1 MVRRRAGGWV
11 IAAMLAL
18 ALLLG
23 PVGAAFGASAPSRAA
38 ALRSAQSW
46 QRAVRSAKATKKLH
60 RRDTRL
66 AAYAVRLFRAGRWCD
81 GLSAAGRV
89 KARGAVVR
97 RRVAL
102 EALVARRQL
111 ATGCQ
116 AATKTVTSPART
128 TAGPYPAAPPLVG
141 PDENEQGENLQL
153 PRGTFRPG
161 TPKGAPIGQPDP
173 AFPAS
178 AGSRGLGAVAAA
190 VTDPVQAW
198 TVTDVGDSN
207 WTGSVQDA
215 TEASAGNVVILAVN
229 RNFAYS
235 GDGGKTFT
243 YKDPTTIFPQPSGEG
258 TICCDM
264 VMHYS
269 KAQNRFFWLLQYAC
283 SDGCDPGG
291 STTENRYRLAIASP
305 AQVISSGG
313 TAWKYFDFTSKTFD
327 AANQWMDFPDMALGD
342 DSLYFTFDF
351 PRAGAAAWVRASASD
366 LATKGSVGFR
376 YYKKTGDYV
385 LKTVQDTGT
394 RGWIARRK
402 DAGSFELTHWDDGST
417 FVYHHTVSFPT
428 SPTKNCSE
436 LGSDGQDFLAKFDCA
451 GFSQRIS
458 GAAQQS
464 NGDLWLGW
472 TAGRRIDGKSTDL
485 FPHSHIQLLT
495 IDPSTLAVKRNRALW
510 NPDYAFAFPAL
521 TANDANEVALT
532 YVSGGKNAGGYF
544 NWGVGMV
551 TNTESLRRV
560 ATGQAGAT
568 RIGDYYTVHPAYPS
582 TKRFTAA
589 GYVKSSDGHFH
600 PYFAL
605 FGRSGDKP
613 AALVSIPTG
622 PLVPQVPKVVQI
634 PQVPQVPQLP
644 TLPVTTALQVRCPA
658 NYMLPNI
665 TTGTMTVSLTLP
677 PALAGATVKITYL
690 RPGPLTT
697 VKTVTTDATG
707 KGADTL
713 ALQRTDD
720 LTPQKIDVTLE
731 YAGDAGHTAA
741 SATCSVPFLGS

>member
-1 MVRRRAGGWV
+1 MVRMRAGGWT
-11 IAAMLAL
+11 ITAILL
-18 ALLLG
+18 TTALLLA
-23 PVGAAFGASAPSRAA
+23 PAASAPAAPAKGRAPALRAA
-38 ALRSAQSW
+38 QAW
-46 QRAVRSAKATKKLH
+46 QRAVRSAKTTKKL
-60 RRDTRL
+60 RTRNTRL
-66 AAYAVRLFRAGRWCD
+66 AAYALRLFGAGRWCD

-89 KARGAVVR
+89 KARGAVLKR
-97 RRVAL
+97 RLAL
-102 EALVARRQL
+102 EAQVAKARL
-111 ATGCQ
+111 AKACQ
-116 AATKTVTSPART
+116 AATATVTATAGT

-141 PDENEQGENLQL
+141 PDENEQGENLEL

-173 AFPAS
+173 AFPAA
-178 AGSRGLGAVAAA
+178 AGGRGLGAVAAA

-207 WTGSVQDA
+207 WGGSVQDA
-215 TEASAGNVVILAVN
+215 TEASAGDVVVLAVN
-229 RNFAYS
+229 RNFAWS
-235 GDGGKTFT
+235 KDGGKTFT

-269 KAQNRFFWLLQYAC
+269 KAQDRFFWLLQYAC
-283 SDGCDPGG
+283 SDGCDGAG

-305 AQVISSGG
+305 AQVVSSGG
-313 TAWKYFDFTSKTFD
+313 TAWKYFDFTSKSFD
-327 AANQWMDFPDMALGD
+327 AAKQWMDFPDMALGD

-366 LATKGSVGFR
+366 LATKNSVGFR

-394 RGWIARRK
+394 RGWIAKRR

-417 FVYHHTVSFPT
+417 YVYHHTVSFPT

-436 LGSDGQDFLAKFDCA
+436 LGNDGQNFLAKFDCA

-458 GAAQQS
+458 GAAQQG
-464 NGDLWLGW
+464 NGDIWLGW
-472 TAGRRIDGKSTDL
+472 TAGRRIDGQSTDL

-521 TANDANEVALT
+521 TANDANEVAMT

-560 ATGQAGAT
+560 ATGQAGAS

-582 TKRFTAA
+582 AKRFTAA

-613 AALVSIPTG
+613 PALVTIPAG
-622 PLVPQVPKVVQI
+622 PLIPQVPKIVV
-634 PQVPQVPQLP
+634 VPL
-644 TLPVTTALQVRCPA
+644 LPVTMSLKPTCPA
-658 NYMLPNI
+658 AYTLPNI
-665 TTGTMTVSLTLP
+665 VSGTMTVGAALS
-677 PALAGATVKITYL
+677 PALAGATVKITYT
-690 RPGPLTT
+690 RPGPQTT
-697 VKTVTTDATG
+697 VHTVTTDAG
-707 KGADTL
+707 GNASDTL
-713 ALQRTDD
+713 ALQRQDD
-720 LTPQKIDVTLE
+720 LTPRKIDIAFE

-741 SATCSVPFLGS
+741 SASCSVPFGTG